1 MLMFNRLE
9 KKKKT
14 SEKPRRRGGNHPF
27 PRVRPRVYTQLVKS
41 IFKSLINNKLKLSSG
56 ASGGGGGESAP
67 FTPTPPPYGPAGS
80 IADDI
85 IRVFSNM

>member
-1 MLMFNRLE
+1 MN
-9 KKKKT
+9 
-14 SEKPRRRGGNHPF
+14 S
-27 PRVRPRVYTQLVKS
+27 
-41 IFKSLINNKLKLSSG
+41 KLKLRSG
-56 ASGGGGGESAP
+56 ATGGGGGESAP

>member
-1 MLMFNRLE
+1 MFNRLE
-9 KKKKT
+9 KT
-14 SEKPRRRGGNHPF
+14 SEKTEEGGGGQLPL
-27 PRVRPRVYTQLVKS
+27 PPPPVRPRVYTQLVKS
-41 IFKSLINNKLKLSSG
+41 IFKSSVNSKLKLSSG